1 MKNLIDFTGKHMLV
15 IGASSGIGQA
25 SAITLSKLG
34 AHVDIMARNMDGLQK
49 TISMMEG
56 NDNACYQLNVT
67 DFDTIGEVFTEAIAQ
82 HGMYD
87 GMVYAAGVALN
98 TPLQMTSPRKMQWVF
113 NTNLFGFV
121 EAVRQISKKGRFN
134 PGMRIVG
141 VSSVASIRGDISQ
154 TAYSSSKAAMDGAI
168 RSMAGELARKEI
180 CINTVAPSMINT
192 RMYQD
197 YLRDYGTDSFK
208 YTIMMNRQVLGIGEP
223 QDVANAFAFLLSPAA
238 RMITATCMP
247 VDGGYRA

>member
-1 MKNLIDFTGKHMLV
+1 MKNLIDFTGRHMLV
-15 IGASSGIGQA
+15 IGASSGIGQSTA
-25 SAITLSKLG
+25 VTLSKLG
-34 AHVDIMARNMDGLQK
+34 AHVDVMARNIEGLQD
-49 TISMMEG
+49 TLALMEG
-56 NDNACYQLNVT
+56 SDHAYYQLNVT
-67 DFDTIGEVFTEAIAQ
+67 DFDSIGEVLGKAVAE
-82 HGMYD
+82 HGKYD

-98 TPLQMTSPRKMQWVF
+98 TPLTQMTPHKMQWVF

-121 EAVRQISKKGRFN
+121 EAVRQISKRGRFN

-154 TAYSSSKAAMDGAI
+154 TAYSASKAGMDGAV
-168 RSMAGELARKEI
+168 RSMAGELAKKEI

-197 YLRDYGTDSFK
+197 YLKDYGTDSFR
-208 YTIMMNRQVLGIGEP
+208 YEVMMNRQALGIGEP
-223 QDVANAFAFLLSPAA
+223 QDVANAIAFLLSPAA